1 MPHPPLWRDRREAGL
16 ALARRFADLRGHG
29 EGALL
34 LALPR
39 GGVAV
44 AAAMAEVLGL
54 PLACWAVRK
63 IAHPASPETAIGAI
77 APGGVVL
84 WQGSGGGGWPLAE
97 ADRTALVAEQR
108 RELERRQRR
117 FGDPDPASLRGRH
130 LVVVDDGIATGMT
143 ARAALISL
151 RRLEPAS
158 LALAVPV
165 VDRRVL
171 ADLEPLVERLEALAV
186 VDGLRAVGEWFEQFE
201 QLDDGAVLAL
211 LAQPAGGG
219 RPRPPG

>member
-16 ALARRFADLRGHG
+16 ALARRFADRRGHG

>member
-1 MPHPPLWRDRREAGL
+1 M
-16 ALARRFADLRGHG
+16 ARRFRDLRGRRT
-29 EGALL
+29 EALL

-44 AAAMAEVLGL
+44 AAAMAEGLEL

-63 IAHPASPETAIGAI
+63 IAHPANPETAIGAI
-77 APGGVVL
+77 ASGGVVL
-84 WQGSGGGGWPLAE
+84 WLGAEGRGWTGLPEAE
-97 ADRTALVAEQR
+97 RAALVAEQQQ
-108 RELERRQRR
+108 ELERRQRR
-117 FGDPDPASLRGRH
+117 FGQPDPAALRGRH

-143 ARAALISL
+143 ARAALVAL

-171 ADLEPLVERLEALAV
+171 PDLEPLVDRLEALAV

-201 QLDDGAVLAL
+201 QLDDSAVLAL
-211 LAQPAGGG
+211 LG
-219 RPRPPG
+219 RSD

>member
-1 MPHPPLWRDRREAGL
+1 MAPVLLPPLWRDRRAAGR
-16 ALARRFADLRGHG
+16 ALARRFTDLRGRVD
-29 EGALL
+29 ALL

-44 AAAMAEVLGL
+44 AAEMADQLGL

-63 IAHPASPETAIGAI
+63 IAHPARPETAIGAV

-84 WQGSGGGGWPLAE
+84 WSGPERGWSPLGEAE
-97 ADRTALVAEQR
+97 RAALVATQQ
-108 RELERRQRR
+108 RELERRRSR
-117 FGDPDPASLRGRH
+117 FGDPDPEQLHGRH

-143 ARAALISL
+143 ARAALESL
-151 RRLEPAS
+151 RRLDPAS

-171 ADLEPLVERLEALAV
+171 PDLEALVDRLEALAV
-186 VDGLRAVGEWFEQFE
+186 VDGLRAVGEWYEQFE
-201 QLDDGAVLAL
+201 QLDDATVLAL
-211 LAQPAGGG
+211 LE
-219 RPRPPG
+219 RRS